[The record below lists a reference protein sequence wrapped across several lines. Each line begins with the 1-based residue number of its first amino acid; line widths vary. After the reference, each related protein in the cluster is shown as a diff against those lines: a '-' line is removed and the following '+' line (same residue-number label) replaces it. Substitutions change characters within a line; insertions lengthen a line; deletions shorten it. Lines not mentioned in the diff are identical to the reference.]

1 MPFAI
6 AANHAKL
13 SCRSTL
19 ARQILKY
26 LALLVRKYS
35 VHPSLKEARLMATPL
50 GTAQHDL
57 GSLRIHEGQ
66 RKGSKLGKGLAIF
79 FGGLVILGGIAGGVY
94 AVWNQ
99 KPLVE
104 VTTVHKPVGAGGREA
119 LLNASGY
126 VTPRRRA
133 TIAAKITGRV
143 TGVFFDEGTRVS
155 EGQLLATLDDADVQ
169 KTLNSAKAD
178 RDSSQAAIADF
189 RVQLKNAQTELHRAD
204 QLQKAGVQTQEQ
216 LDIARMNAD
225 SLQAKIDL
233 AKAQVA
239 GSESRILEAQQ
250 AVDNCTIKAP
260 FAGIVVS
267 KDAQVGE
274 MVSPISAGG
283 GFTRT
288 GIATI
293 VDMNS
298 NEIEVDVNES
308 YIARV
313 KDRQK
318 VTAILDAYPDWEI
331 PSHVRTVIPTADRQ
345 KATVKVRISFLKL
358 DPKILPDMGIK
369 VTFLSD
375 EPVKKADAS
384 APVVAALL
392 PNDALHDDGGKKIVF
407 LVKNEKLERRAV
419 AVGKAQGT
427 QTEILS
433 GIVAGD
439 AVVVKGPANM
449 QDGQTVQIKK

>member
-1 MPFAI
+1 
-6 AANHAKL
+6 
-13 SCRSTL
+13 
-19 ARQILKY
+19 
-26 LALLVRKYS
+26 
-35 VHPSLKEARLMATPL
+35 MAT
-50 GTAQHDL
+50 TEIHVKADL
-57 GSLRIHEGQ
+57 GSLRIEDSHRSGG
-66 RKGSKLGKGLAIF
+66 KAGKVLGYASAVIGAVVIIAGLA
-79 FGGLVILGGIAGGVY
+79 LGFR
-94 AVWNQ
+94 NQ
-99 KPLVE
+99 TPTVE
-104 VTTVHKPVGAGGREA
+104 VVTAQRPEIGGRSA
-119 LLNASGY
+119 ILNASGY

-143 TGVFFDEGTRVS
+143 TGVFFDEGTHVHA
-155 EGQLLATLDDADVQ
+155 GQLLATLDDSDTRRALD
-169 KTLNSAKAD
+169 SAKAD

-189 RVQLKNAQTELHRAD
+189 QVQLRLAEI
-204 QLQKAGVQTQEQ
+204 QLQRAEALRKAGVQSQEQ
-216 LDIARMNAD
+216 LDTSSAAAD
-225 SLQAKIDL
+225 SLRAKIGL
-233 AKAQVA
+233 AKQQVQS
-239 GSESRILEAQQ
+239 SEMRIREAQQ
-250 AVDNCTIKAP
+250 AVDNCVINAP
-260 FAGIVVS
+260 YDGIVVS

-318 VTAILDAYPDWEI
+318 VTAILDAYPNWEI

-345 KATVKVRISFLKL
+345 KATVKVRISFDKL
-358 DPKILPDMGIK
+358 DPRILPDMGIK

-375 EPVKKADAS
+375 EPVKKVDAT
-384 APVVAALL
+384 APVVAAML
-392 PNDALHDDGGKKIVF
+392 PNEALHDDGGKKIVF

-419 AVGKAQGT
+419 SVGSIQGT

-449 QDGQTVQIKK
+449 QDGQAVQIKK

>member
-1 MPFAI
+1 
-6 AANHAKL
+6 
-13 SCRSTL
+13 
-19 ARQILKY
+19 
-26 LALLVRKYS
+26 
-35 VHPSLKEARLMATPL
+35 MAT
-50 GTAQHDL
+50 TEIHVKADL
-57 GSLRIHEGQ
+57 GSLRIEDSHRSSG
-66 RKGSKLGKGLAIF
+66 KTGKVLGYASAVIGAVVIIAGLA
-79 FGGLVILGGIAGGVY
+79 LGFRNQAPTVEVVT
-94 AVWNQ
+94 AQ
-99 KPLVE
+99 KPE
-104 VTTVHKPVGAGGREA
+104 IGGRSA
-119 LLNASGY
+119 ILNASGY

-143 TGVFFDEGTRVS
+143 TGVFFDEGTHVHA
-155 EGQLLATLDDADVQ
+155 GQLLATLDDSDTKRALD
-169 KTLNSAKAD
+169 SAKAD
-178 RDSSQAAIADF
+178 RDASQAVIADYE
-189 RVQLKNAQTELHRAD
+189 VQLKFAQIQLRRAD

-216 LDIARMNAD
+216 LDTASTNAD
-225 SLQAKIDL
+225 SLKAKIAL
-233 AKAQVA
+233 AKQQVQS
-239 GSESRILEAQQ
+239 SEARIREAQQ
-250 AVDNCTIKAP
+250 AVDNCVINAP
-260 FAGIVVS
+260 YDGIVVS

-318 VTAILDAYPDWEI
+318 VTAILDAYPNWEI

-345 KATVKVRISFLKL
+345 KATVKVRISFDKL
-358 DPKILPDMGIK
+358 DPRILPDMGIK

-375 EPVKKADAS
+375 EPVKKVDAA

-392 PNDALHDDGGKKIVF
+392 PTEAVHDENGKKIVF
-407 LVKNEKLERRAV
+407 LVKNQKLERRAV
-419 AVGKAQGT
+419 SVGGIQGT

-449 QDGQTVQIKK
+449 QDGLAVQIKK